1 MDEHEPRSP
10 TSAEAGD
17 LASPNDAPGS
27 PAPQVQ
33 RRSFWFRTHGP
44 LTQWQRGWIILAVC
58 ALFAAALLAS
68 MLWPSPPSQAAP
80 PCQEG
85 AVIGQ
90 ALAVPDSAG
99 STHLFAITRPPISP
113 NLALGN
119 EPGCEALWRSDD
131 AGITWTTV
139 FSSGAEAPQTIT
151 ADQAGGLYLLTQRLQ
166 FPLYLAGNLY
176 RDTSPGVDGL
186 WNRISPQG
194 RHDVPN
200 VAISTLLV
208 GRNGTLT
215 ALAENGNGG
224 ALLRSEDGGATW
236 RSVIIPHL
244 LTVGSVALL
253 DPMLAV
259 APPFYTPGQPP
270 GLASDDGGGHWR
282 PLGLLPD
289 APTATDLQAIVTGN
303 PISRAL
309 VLDLVN
315 PAAVTADFPVARYV
329 SLDGGYH
336 WSRVVCGARPAP
348 GCAPPA
354 QWAQTNRARYVVY
367 RDRIW
372 TAPFGYAW
380 RRLPATLPVAAD
392 TVVQVLAISRG
403 QADQIYL
410 VSLTGIWRLDEARWT
425 PVSSGLALG
434 PTPAGES

>member
-1 MDEHEPRSP
+1 HQR
-10 TSAEAGD
+10 AGI
-17 LASPNDAPGS
+17 
-27 PAPQVQ
+27 V
-33 RRSFWFRTHGP
+33 
-44 LTQWQRGWIILAVC
+44 LAVC
-58 ALFAAALLAS
+58 ALFAVALLAS
-68 MLWPSPPSQAAP
+68 MLWPSPPTQAAP

-90 ALAVPDSAG
+90 ALSVPDSSG
-99 STHLFAITRPPISP
+99 GTHLFAITRPPIAP
-113 NLALGN
+113 NLAQGN

-139 FSSGAEAPQTIT
+139 FSNGAEAPQTIT

-176 RDTSPGVDGL
+176 RDASPGIDGQ

-208 GRNGTLT
+208 GRDGTLT

-224 ALLRSEDGGATW
+224 ALLRSDDGGATW

-244 LTVGSVALL
+244 LTVGSAALL

-259 APPFYTPGQPP
+259 APPLYTLGQPP

-282 PLGLLPD
+282 PLGLLPN
-289 APTATDLQAIVTGN
+289 APMAPGLQAILTGN

-309 VLDLVN
+309 LLDLVN
-315 PAAVTADFPVARYV
+315 PAAVTPDSPVARYV

-336 WSRVVCGARPAP
+336 WSPVVCGTRPAP

-354 QWAQTNRARYVVY
+354 QWAQTTRARYVLY
-367 RDRIW
+367 QNHIW
-372 TAPFGYAW
+372 TAPLGHAW
-380 RRLPATLPVAAD
+380 RRLPMSLPAAAD
-392 TVVQVLAISRG
+392 TVVQVLAIPLS
-403 QADQIYL
+403 QSDQIYL
-410 VSLTGIWRLDEARWT
+410 VTLTGIWRLDGARWT
-425 PVSSGLALG
+425 SVSSGLALG
-434 PTPAGES
+434 PPASES